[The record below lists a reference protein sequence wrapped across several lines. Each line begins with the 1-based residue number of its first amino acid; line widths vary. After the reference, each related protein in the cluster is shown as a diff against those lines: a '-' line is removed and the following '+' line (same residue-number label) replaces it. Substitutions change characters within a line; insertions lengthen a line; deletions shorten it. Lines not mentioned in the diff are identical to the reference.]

1 MISFA
6 SPKTNTR
13 EDVIRALDKA
23 CRYYESHE
31 PSSPVPLLLKRAKRL
46 VAKDF
51 MEILRDLA
59 PEGVSQAEK
68 ISGSG
73 ES

>member
-1 MISFA
+1 M
-6 SPKTNTR
+6 
-13 EDVIRALDKA
+13 L
-23 CRYYESHE
+23 YYERHE

-59 PEGVSQAEK
+59 PDGVDQAER
-68 ISGSG
+68 ISGPSD
-73 ES
+73 S